1 MGAPLSRRKALLAV
15 MLADACADRLFA
27 ADPAADDILVFRDGL
42 RRRHPSLG
50 LIFDIAAGRS
60 PIVIEAVEVPIA
72 RYGEL
77 RVEDFMVSLYN
88 GHTVQRLRIALPDG
102 GRLDIHAVLAEA
114 MAALR
119 GAMAP

>member
-1 MGAPLSRRKALLAV
+1 

-27 ADPAADDILVFRDGL
+27 ADPDADDILEFRAAL
-42 RRRHPSLG
+42 ARRHPALG

-60 PIVIEAVEVPIA
+60 RLVTEAVSVPIE

-88 GHTVQRLRIALPDG
+88 GHKVQRLRIALPDG
-102 GRLDIHAVLAEA
+102 GRLDIQAVLAEA
-114 MAALR
+114 MATLR